1 MSAELPLIAELLE
14 QRTGMQIKAAQLP
27 SLAAAIGRMSPALGT
42 EQVLAGLNDP
52 REAPA
57 LLARLVDEVAI
68 GETYF
73 MRERGELESIDWG
86 ALLAAAH
93 ARGDQGVS
101 VWVAACASGE
111 EAYSIAMLATE
122 AFGGGHVPVSILA
135 TDISDRAL
143 RRAQEGLYSERS
155 MREIDERRRERFFR
169 ERRGKSAVGEQ
180 LRSLV
185 RFRRHNL
192 VAEPAPPL
200 GEVTFDVVL
209 CRNVLIYFGAADV
222 ERVVGSLESALRP
235 GGQLILG
242 AADRLMS
249 SARRFADLAALAR
262 RAPDAPADQM
272 RKRRP
277 RSLPRSRSLPAA
289 PAAPAVPSV
298 AASRMSKP
306 ARAPA
311 ASPAPVVAEA
321 EAAADVGDYERA
333 LAITAEILT
342 ADPLDAEAYFV
353 RGVAELA
360 AGDPAAASESLRRA
374 LYIDPSF
381 SLAAF
386 HLGRAQDLRGDGAAA
401 VRAYRRALRTLDPND
416 ERHRHLLERVN
427 AGDIARA
434 CRTRLAAAR
443 G

>member
-27 SLAAAIGRMSPALGT
+27 SLAAAIGRMSPALSA
-42 EQVLAGLNDP
+42 EQTLAGLNDP

-93 ARGDQGVS
+93 SRGDQNVR

-122 AFGGGHVPVSILA
+122 AFGGGRVPVSILA

-143 RRAQEGLYSERS
+143 RRAEEGLYSERS

-169 ERRGKSAVGEQ
+169 ERRGKAAVGEQ

-242 AADRLMS
+242 VADRLMS
-249 SARRFADLAALAR
+249 SARRFADLAAHAR
-262 RAPDAPADQM
+262 RAPDAAASPA

-277 RSLPRSRSLPAA
+277 RSLPGPRSLPA
-289 PAAPAVPSV
+289 PPVAV
-298 AASRMSKP
+298 SRTTKP

-311 ASPAPVVAEA
+311 SSPAQDVAAA
-321 EAAADVGDYERA
+321 EAAADVGDYQRA

-342 ADPLDAEAYFV
+342 AEPLDAEAYFV

-360 AGDPAAASESLRRA
+360 AGDPAGASESLRRA